1 MGIIYGCVV
10 HLHLYTIIQDRCY
23 NQGANIYFLFVFYQL
38 LKEVPLFFNN
48 FTTMFL
54 TKQM

>member
-54 TKQM
+54 TKQI